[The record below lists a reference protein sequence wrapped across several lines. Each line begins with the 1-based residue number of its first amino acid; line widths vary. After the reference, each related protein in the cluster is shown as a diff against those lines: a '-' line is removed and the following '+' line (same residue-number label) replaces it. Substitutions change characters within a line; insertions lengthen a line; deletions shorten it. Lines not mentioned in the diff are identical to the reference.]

1 MKLTPCRIGL
11 LLVALLA
18 ASAQAAPA
26 TITSAYTRSTKDCAP
41 PPDADGNAEYLRCK
55 PVGEWQAEIGWSAV
69 TLSVNVLK
77 TGATKRGEEPIQL
90 GQRLGD
96 KDDFAI
102 EWRLANGK
110 PFAVIF
116 REQIVEEHPDWM
128 KKKNVPQYRVAG
140 ERLRVHNLMARVP
153 PIEIP
158 AKAANA
164 NEEARKRADAWLTD
178 TSRP

>member
-1 MKLTPCRIGL
+1 MKLTPCRTAL

-18 ASAQAAPA
+18 AAVQAAPA
-26 TITSAYTRSTKDCAP
+26 TITSAYTRSTKDCVP
-41 PPDADGNAEYLRCK
+41 PPDAEGNAEYLRCK
-55 PVGEWQAEIGWSAV
+55 PVGDWQAEIGWSAV
-69 TLSVNVLK
+69 TLTVNLLK
-77 TGATKRGEEPIQL
+77 NGAAKRGDEPIQL

-128 KKKNVPQYRVAG
+128 KKKDAPQYRVAG